1 MMAGADNTDLRNDV
15 RKLADLLGQTLVRQ
29 EGEELLSLVES
40 VRLSVREGQQDQIL
54 NKLTDSQTISL
65 VRAFSNFFNLANVAE
80 QVNRSKDLAAEHKS
94 EGSWL
99 GKAIENI
106 ARAQRDGNDFSTND
120 LQNWLDNFSVR
131 PVFTAHPTEAARR
144 SVLSKMTTIAQLL
157 EQPESQIKNER
168 LAEAIDLLWQTDE
181 LRLGRPDPLDE
192 AVNSIYYL
200 DELLLETVPEVLAE
214 FVNEIKKLGITLS
227 LTARPLRFG
236 TWIGGDRDGNPN
248 ITAAV
253 TKSAILLQNA
263 HFTRT
268 LFSHLDELRQ
278 ALSIS
283 TKLAGVS
290 KELEKSVEQDLK
302 NLPEVEARYR
312 RINVEEPYRLKATA
326 IRHKLSLTQS
336 RHAAGLPHFP
346 GRDYKD
352 TADLLKDFEVMRS
365 SLLANNGE
373 LIANGLLDRIMRS
386 INAFGLTHATMDIR
400 EHSEV
405 HHKLLKQVLGS
416 STSEILTKQLL
427 DKSTP

>member
-1 MMAGADNTDLRNDV
+1 MALLEDQKADTSTVYSSRNGEI
-15 RKLADLLGQTLVRQ
+15 RYYGKLIR
-29 EGEELLSLVES
+29 
-40 VRLSVREGQQDQIL
+40 
-54 NKLTDSQTISL
+54 DSYKGGYGDIS
-65 VRAFSNFFNLANVAE
+65 
-80 QVNRSKDLAAEHKS
+80 
-94 EGSWL
+94 L
-99 GKAIENI
+99 GKALIYSSNTI
-106 ARAQRDGNDFSTND
+106 FAQ
-120 LQNWLDNFSVR
+120 
-131 PVFTAHPTEAARR
+131 
-144 SVLSKMTTIAQLL
+144 
-157 EQPESQIKNER
+157 
-168 LAEAIDLLWQTDE
+168 AIDQVYSKKPIEFTSKFKKYQ
-181 LRLGRPDPLDE
+181 LGVNLDLPFTSTSKPIIPQPNSKYWSSISLPWMGFGYGLILSPIEILTYYNAIANNGE
-192 AVNSIYYL
+192 AVKPL
-200 DELLLETVPEVLAE
+200 
-214 FVNEIKKLGITLS
+214 FVNEIKKLGINLS

-268 LFSHLDELRQ
+268 MFSHLDELRQ

-290 KELEKSVEQDLK
+290 KELEKSVEKDLE

-352 TADLLKDFEVMRS
+352 TTDLLKDFEVMRS

-405 HHKLLKQVLGS
+405 HHKLLNQV
-416 STSEILTKQLL
+416 
-427 DKSTP
+427 